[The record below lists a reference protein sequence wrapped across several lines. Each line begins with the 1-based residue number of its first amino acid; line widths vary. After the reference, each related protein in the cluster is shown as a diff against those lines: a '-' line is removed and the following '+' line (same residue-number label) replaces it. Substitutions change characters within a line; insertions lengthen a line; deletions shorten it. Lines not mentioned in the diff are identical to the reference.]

1 MNMKKIYSII
11 LGLPLI
17 LTLSG
22 CYDLERVPADQ
33 MSASTFYQNEEQTKE
48 AMMAVYS
55 NMQNDHAFGMQ
66 FAMDGLGGIAMGYG
80 VYSYQN
86 FQVGTYDVN
95 NSWILNKWTYLFE
108 GVARANNVLQNAEKA
123 KMSDDLKKQYKA
135 EAKFMRALYY
145 FTLMDFFGEVP
156 IYDETVVITDSY
168 ADMKKPRNS
177 MDEVRTFILND
188 LTEASTVL
196 PEKWGKSDAGRA
208 TKYAATA
215 LMGKVY
221 LYKKDYKNAAANFKK
236 VIDSKQ
242 FELYNDYAGLF
253 KPGGDESSEMIFAI
267 QNMGGVGT
275 DHGMPMCFYMGSRE
289 TFGSCWN
296 NVMVSPYFVDSYE
309 YKDGKPFNWD
319 DWFPG
324 IQTDDKKKVATF
336 RATLKNGKV
345 TKYPAGKAKLLEMYD
360 KRDPRMMATVIMP
373 YTRYAGWYANA
384 PEDCEFIIA
393 TGITSGNGYIRP
405 NQNYET
411 YLWRK
416 FVPEGNMGG
425 AINNRQHTPINF
437 PLIRYADVLLMM
449 AECENELG
457 HLDEAV
463 KLINQVRSR
472 ESVKMPGINSGP
484 AYLEAKTKEDVF
496 KRIRHE
502 RAVEFAGEGLSFS
515 DMKRWKLLEEL
526 DGRKE
531 NDITGKYRYT
541 RSAKSR
547 DYLWPIPGTEI
558 EKNPDLKQNPGW

>member
-1 MNMKKIYSII
+1 MKKIYSII

-17 LTLSG
+17 FMLLG

-33 MSASTFYQNEEQTKE
+33 MSASQFYKNEEQAKE
-48 AMMAVYS
+48 AMMGVYS
-55 NMQNDHAFGMQ
+55 NMQDNHAFGLQ
-66 FAMDGLGGIAMGYG
+66 FSMDGLGGIAMGYDPP
-80 VYSYQN
+80 SYQV
-86 FQVGTYDVN
+86 FQQGSYDVN
-95 NSWILNKWTYLFE
+95 NSWVLNKWTSLYE
-108 GVARANNVLQNAEKA
+108 GIARANNVLQNVDKA

-145 FTLMDFFGEVP
+145 FTLMDFFGGVP

-188 LTEASTVL
+188 LAEASNIL
-196 PEKWGKSDAGRA
+196 PENWGKSDAGRA
-208 TKYAATA
+208 TKYAAIA

-221 LYKKDYKNAAANFKK
+221 LYAKNYQKAAINFEK
-236 VIDSKQ
+236 VINSG
-242 FELYNDYAGLF
+242 LYKLYDDYASLF
-253 KPGGDESSEMIFAI
+253 LPGGDDSSEMIFAI

-275 DHGMPMCFYMGSRE
+275 DHGMPMCFYMGTRE
-289 TFGSCWN
+289 SYGSCWN
-296 NVMVSPYFVDSYE
+296 NVMVSPYFVDTYE
-309 YKDGKPFNWD
+309 YKDGKPFDWD

-324 IQTDDKKKVATF
+324 IKTDNKKKIETF
-336 RATLKNGKV
+336 RATYEKGKV
-345 TKYPAGKAKLLEMYD
+345 IKYPAGKAKLLEMYEQ
-360 KRDPRMMATVIMP
+360 RDPRMKATIILP

-384 PEDCEFIIA
+384 PEDCEFILAPGIA
-393 TGITSGNGYIRP
+393 SGKGFIRT

-484 AYLEAKTKEDVF
+484 AYLNAKTKEEVF

-531 NDITGKYRYT
+531 SDITGKYRYT

>member
-1 MNMKKIYSII
+1 MKKIYSII

-22 CYDLERVPADQ
+22 CYDLGRVPADQ
-33 MSASTFYQNEEQTKE
+33 MNASQFYQNEEQTKE

-55 NMQNDHAFGMQ
+55 NMQNDHAFGMH
-66 FAMDGLGGIAMGYG
+66 FAMDGLGGISMGYG
-80 VYSYQN
+80 VYAYQN
-86 FQVGTYDVN
+86 FQTGRYDVN
-95 NSWILNKWTYLFE
+95 NNWILNKWTYLYE
-108 GVARANNVLQNAEKA
+108 GVARANNVLQNVDKA
-123 KMSDDLKKQYKA
+123 NMSDDLKKQYKA

-156 IYDETVVITDSY
+156 IYDETLVITDSY
-168 ADMKKPRNS
+168 SDMKKPRNS
-177 MDEVRTFILND
+177 MDEVRKFILDD
-188 LTEASTVL
+188 LTEASNGL
-196 PEKWGKSDAGRA
+196 PEKWGKSDMGRA
-208 TKYAATA
+208 TKYAAVA

-221 LYKKDYKNAAANFKK
+221 LYAKNYTKASENFKK
-236 VIDSKQ
+236 VIDSK
-242 FELYNDYAGLF
+242 LYALYDDYAGLF
-253 KPGGDESSEMIFAI
+253 KPGGDESSEMIFAV

-275 DHGMPMCFYMGSRE
+275 DHGMPMAFYMGSRE

-309 YKDGKPFNWD
+309 YKTGEPFD
-319 DWFPG
+319 MEKLFPG
-324 IQTDDKKKVATF
+324 ITKDNKVKIATF
-336 RATLKNGKV
+336 RATLKDGKV
-345 TKYPAGKAKLLEMYD
+345 VKYPAAKDKLLEMY
-360 KRDPRMMATVIMP
+360 KQRDPRMMATVILP

-393 TGITSGNGYIRP
+393 TGINSGNGYIRP

-437 PLIRYADVLLMM
+437 PLIRYADVLLMQ
-449 AECENELG
+449 AECLNELG
-457 HLDEAV
+457 QQDEAV
-463 KLINQVRSR
+463 KLINEVRNR
-472 ESVKMPGINSGP
+472 PSVKMPGINSGP
-484 AYLEAKTKEDVF
+484 DYLKATTKEEVF

-515 DMKRWKLLEEL
+515 DMKRWKTLEEL

-531 NDITGKYRYT
+531 SDITGKYRYT
-541 RSAKSR
+541 RSVKSR
-547 DYLWPIPGTEI
+547 DYLWPIPGPER
-558 EKNPDLKQNPGW
+558 EKNSALTQNPDW